1 MLKRFFRWFK
11 KEGKTPA
18 PTPEVMEGMLK
29 MLANTSEDEIS
40 CDQVLE
46 LLAEYA
52 EMAQRGEDVAHL
64 LPLVHQHLE
73 LCADCGEE
81 YDALLR
87 ALDLEAQL
95 FEGSNHF

>member
-11 KEGKTPA
+11 KEGRPPA

-46 LLAEYA
+46 VLAEYA
-52 EMAQRGEDVAHL
+52 EMVQRGEDVAHL

-73 LCADCGEE
+73 LCADCHEE
-81 YDALLR
+81 YETLLR
-87 ALDLEAQL
+87 ALDLEAQI
-95 FEGSNHF
+95 FD